1 MIAAARKG
9 VFLNRSLD
17 QISDERRARY
27 FSQLPDKTGWSIRPR
42 LINMCEFRRHNL
54 LTSMPGERFDC
65 IFIRNVLIY
74 FDRESKQT
82 AVKNLIDAL
91 APGGAL
97 VVGPAD
103 GIYDLLGELNKKTI
117 FLYEKPQ

>member
-1 MIAAARKG
+1 
-9 VFLNRSLD
+9 
-17 QISDERRARY
+17 
-27 FSQLPDKTGWSIRPR
+27 
-42 LINMCEFRRHNL
+42 
-54 LTSMPGERFDC
+54 MPGERFDC

-82 AVKNLIDAL
+82 VKNLIDAL

-103 GIYDLLGELNKKTI
+103 GIYDLLGELNKRQ

>member
-1 MIAAARKG
+1 
-9 VFLNRSLD
+9 
-17 QISDERRARY
+17 
-27 FSQLPDKTGWSIRPR
+27 
-42 LINMCEFRRHNL
+42 
-54 LTSMPGERFDC
+54 MPGERFDC